1 MYSPDLCA
9 VIRKNAKYASTNHEV
24 AMERLTTSDAAAP
37 AESGIPQLHAST
49 RLAYERT
56 RVAYDRTVMAAVR
69 TATSLITFGFTVYKF
84 FELEMKGKD
93 FTSQLVGPRGFGIT
107 LILIGLVS
115 LSIATFEYRRY
126 LKEMRKLYSDMP
138 RSTAGVVAALIA
150 GLGILALL
158 LAVFRQ

>member
-1 MYSPDLCA
+1 MET
-9 VIRKNAKYASTNHEV
+9 IAK
-24 AMERLTTSDAAAP
+24 SDAAAP
-37 AESGIPQLHAST
+37 AESGIPRLDTST

-84 FELEMKGKD
+84 FELEMKGREY
-93 FTSQLVGPRGFGIT
+93 TSQLVGPREFGIMM
-107 LILIGLVS
+107 ILIGLVS
-115 LSIATFEYRRY
+115 LSIATFEHRRY
-126 LKEMRKLYSDMP
+126 MKEMRKHYSDMP

-158 LAVFRQ
+158 LAIFRQ